1 MTCIYTTGTKH
12 IDATETVEQVDVI
25 INAFDKHLIGVNKS
39 LDEYEKLSKT
49 EKFLNSTHQEK
60 EHFEHLLTYAKERKH
75 VIQIQ
80 DIVENQERKQS

>member
-25 INAFDKHLIGVNKS
+25 INAFTRQIAGVDKALETRSSELS
-39 LDEYEKLSKT
+39 LQNEKK
-49 EKFLNSTHQEK
+49 
-60 EHFEHLLTYAKERKH
+60 HFERLLTYAKERKH